1 MILTLSLLCNIP
13 SSNISKLSLWYLISF
28 SGVRENSP
36 LKFSINFRYLCPQ
49 GRELISS
56 GKMYLL
62 SFNCLNS
69 HFNSYHHHV
78 ALFILKMVLLLLFSK
93 PPATFFSLFDGQYVA
108 SIAVKVHV
116 LGTLS
121 HVLAFLVGF
130 IIYSAQFKVLLGVDA
145 DDADDSVLDIL
156 EFVETEL
163 FTYSLVSLT
172 ELSEEFPGQIQPMLC
187 CCLKLFWEGHPSFLV
202 HHMDMHPLQLR

>member
-1 MILTLSLLCNIP
+1 
-13 SSNISKLSLWYLISF
+13 
-28 SGVRENSP
+28 
-36 LKFSINFRYLCPQ
+36 
-49 GRELISS
+49 
-56 GKMYLL
+56 
-62 SFNCLNS
+62 
-69 HFNSYHHHV
+69 
-78 ALFILKMVLLLLFSK
+78 MVLLLLFSK

-108 SIAVKVHV
+108 SIAVEVHV

-121 HVLAFLVGF
+121 HALVFLVGF

-187 CCLKLFWEGHPSFLV
+187 CCLKIF
-202 HHMDMHPLQLR
+202 